1 LPEQIEYKGVEV
13 KNTVFFVALI
23 LILASCSVATK
34 RQEANPNTPSGE
46 LLKIQQEVS
55 LTSDREKLSELRKDM
70 PEPVQEENDELKFI
84 LDFFQDIRKNPSR
97 IRQEFDR
104 IVRRKQDK
112 LRKSLQKQRKKFTK
126 QERKDREDFLKKLKE
141 EREEFLKSE
150 ANTKEGRKEFFD
162 KQDEQRK
169 EYFADAREKRKDFES
184 QVSAIQKDSYAYF
197 RDKRK
202 QFSEEMRIFQRR
214 QREWKKEQKEKRKK
228 AYKSSSSNNY
238 GSLYP
243 QQGAPAKA
251 KTPLELEFEAFEKLP
266 TETLESE

>member
-1 LPEQIEYKGVEV
+1 M
-13 KNTVFFVALI
+13 KNIVFLVVCSSL
-23 LILASCSVATK
+23 LASCSVATK
-34 RQEANPNTPSGE
+34 RQEANPNTPSSD

-55 LTSDREKLSELRKDM
+55 LTADREKLKELRKDM

-104 IVRRKQDK
+104 IVRRKQER

-126 QERKDREDFLKKLKE
+126 EEKKDRKSFLDKLKE
-141 EREEFLKSE
+141 EREDFLKSE

-214 QREWKKEQKEKRKK
+214 QREWKKEQKEKAKSSYR
-228 AYKSSSSNNY
+228 SSSSNNY

-243 QQGAPAKA
+243 RQGAPRKP
-251 KTPLELEFEAFEKLP
+251 KSPLEQEFEAFEKLP
-266 TETLESE
+266 TQPLESE